1 MEQLK
6 SKAIRLGAT
15 DLKKSNRKNKKYMVL
30 YKKKWIH
37 FGDRRY
43 EDFLQH
49 KDEDRRKNFKIRMS
63 KIMLKNGMP
72 AVNVK
77 SQPAF
82 WAYNVTW

>member
-37 FGDRRY
+37 FGDSRY

-63 KIMLKNGMP
+63 KIMLKNGIP
-72 AVNVK
+72 AINVK

-82 WAYNVTW
+82 WSYNVTW